1 MKAKPVAKRGRKAT
15 GLNLVEIAGLPGVR
29 QRGFF
34 YSNLR
39 PLWTSM
45 KKFTLLW
52 AAVVILLCHLGSLSD
67 ARADIAGRLTMV
79 EGSVDL
85 LKGGQLPANPAKV
98 DDGVQ
103 TGDVL
108 RTKSLSKAKITFID
122 NSTLTISPESRV
134 AIEEYM
140 FNPAQNKRNAVIQLF
155 QGLAYVVVNKVF
167 KPAEPDF
174 VVKTHTAIMGIRGT
188 EFGIR
193 LSPNSSTIMDFQ
205 GVIQVANIFPE
216 VGQLF
221 RRAFKIAYAWGGNTQ
236 GGVLLQAMTGT
247 TVERGMPPTL
257 PFAITPQ
264 DQQTFM
270 NQLSLGLTRRLGAGS
285 SSSIATSESSGT
297 GGTSITGQGV
307 NALGLGFLPMVVP
320 TIKVQTTAPAPP
332 EITAPAPPPSPT
344 PPAHS
349 R

>member
-1 MKAKPVAKRGRKAT
+1 
-15 GLNLVEIAGLPGVR
+15 
-29 QRGFF
+29 
-34 YSNLR
+34 
-39 PLWTSM
+39 M
-45 KKFTLLW
+45 KKFTFLW
-52 AAVVILLCHLGSLSD
+52 AAVVILSCHLGSLSA

-103 TGDVL
+103 VGDVL
-108 RTKSLSKAKITFID
+108 RTKSLSKAMITFID

-140 FNPAQNKRNAVIQLF
+140 FNPTQKKRNAVIQLF

-174 VVKTHTAIMGIRGT
+174 VVKTHTAVMGIRGT

-221 RRAFKIAYAWGGNTQ
+221 RRAFKVAYAWGGNTQ

-270 NQLSLGLTRRLGAGS
+270 NQLSLGLTRRLGTGSSSLSSSMAGS
-285 SSSIATSESSGT
+285 SDSSGT
-297 GGTSITGQGV
+297 GGTRITGQGV
-307 NALGLGFLPMVVP
+307 SSLELGFLPMVVP
-320 TIKVQTTAPAPP
+320 TIKVQTTAPPQVIAPP
-332 EITAPAPPPSPT
+332 PPAPAPPIG
-344 PPAHS
+344 HS
-349 R
+349 GLH

>member
-1 MKAKPVAKRGRKAT
+1 
-15 GLNLVEIAGLPGVR
+15 
-29 QRGFF
+29 
-34 YSNLR
+34 
-39 PLWTSM
+39 M
-45 KKFTLLW
+45 KKVTFLW
-52 AAVVILLCHLGSLSD
+52 AALVILSSQVGFLSP
-67 ARADIAGRLTMV
+67 AQADMAGRLTMV
-79 EGSVDL
+79 EGRVDRL
-85 LKGGQLPANPAKV
+85 RGGQLPANPVKV

-103 TGDVL
+103 PGDVL
-108 RTKSLSKAKITFID
+108 RTKSLSRATITFID

-140 FNPAQNKRNAVIQLF
+140 FNPDQKKRNAVIQLF
-155 QGLAYVVVNKVF
+155 QGLAYVVVHKVF

-174 VVKTHTAIMGIRGT
+174 LVKTHTAIMGIRGT

-221 RRAFKIAYAWGGNTQ
+221 RRAFKLAYAWGGNTQ
-236 GGVLLQAMTGT
+236 AGVLLQAMQGT

-264 DQQTFM
+264 DRQSFM
-270 NQLSLGLTRRLGAGS
+270 NHLATGLTNRLGTGS
-285 SSSIATSESSGT
+285 SSNITTSETSGT
-297 GGTSITGQGV
+297 DSTKITSQGDGL
-307 NALGLGFLPMVVP
+307 LGLGTIP
-320 TIKVQTTAPAPP
+320 TVISPLKTPTTAP
-332 EITAPAPPPSPT
+332 TK

-349 R
+349 GSF